1 MNVLMLDTEKK
12 LGRNRIAFQ
21 SPNKGA
27 KDERSDSNF
36 KEKRLSAATKARIE
50 EKQLIQAML
59 KNSSS
64 NLSTNNKALNSRRVY
79 SASAQVHS
87 QRRRSVKSKGTERPK
102 SSTPR
107 TGRQRPNFGKNNDG

>member
-12 LGRNRIAFQ
+12 LGRNRIALQ
-21 SPNKGA
+21 STHKGA
-27 KDERSDSNF
+27 KDKRSDSNL

-64 NLSTNNKALNSRRVY
+64 NLSTTNKNFNPRKVY
-79 SASAQVHS
+79 SASAQAYS
-87 QRRRSVKSKGTERPK
+87 QRRRSVKSKPAERPK

-107 TGRQRPNFGKNNDG
+107 TGRQRVNFGKNNDG